1 MTSRLD
7 DELQKVDE
15 TGPGWRHTV
24 TIVLLTVLFFVAA
37 TANISIWFQTTIRS
51 SDAFVS
57 ALAPLPQEQSVAEA
71 LGQAVADAAIDTEQ
85 VAAGLADRLPSEL
98 QPLAVPVAT
107 AANEFAAVAAVR
119 LIESDQFDAVWER
132 TLQAAHTA
140 VVDFLSLRRAANEL
154 RVDVTESA
162 QALGDKLES
171 LGIDVTVPDAPTVS
185 IVQSTQDSITLTI
198 LRLIYSTGW
207 VFPALFAALVV
218 AVAII
223 YPDRRT
229 AAWWLGGVT
238 AGAML
243 FDLLIMRVLR
253 ADLVGQATNN
263 LVADALREGWDTV
276 TAGARQQTWLVL
288 LVALAAMVLSRY
300 VGTDVAARFEAFPS
314 PPTAAFLD
322 RWGTLTSTLVIIVA
336 AALLLF
342 APSMTFGLALIITV
356 VAAAAVVVVSL
367 GKRRARSPM
376 PT

>member
-1 MTSRLD
+1 
-7 DELQKVDE
+7 
-15 TGPGWRHTV
+15 
-24 TIVLLTVLFFVAA
+24 
-37 TANISIWFQTTIRS
+37 
-51 SDAFVS
+51 
-57 ALAPLPQEQSVAEA
+57 
-71 LGQAVADAAIDTEQ
+71 
-85 VAAGLADRLPSEL
+85 
-98 QPLAVPVAT
+98 
-107 AANEFAAVAAVR
+107 
-119 LIESDQFDAVWER
+119 
-132 TLQAAHTA
+132 
-140 VVDFLSLRRAANEL
+140 
-154 RVDVTESA
+154 
-162 QALGDKLES
+162 
-171 LGIDVTVPDAPTVS
+171 
-185 IVQSTQDSITLTI
+185 
-198 LRLIYSTGW
+198 
-207 VFPALFAALVV
+207 
-218 AVAII
+218 
-223 YPDRRT
+223 
-229 AAWWLGGVT
+229 
-238 AGAML
+238 ML